1 MDTYFAALPL
11 FSPVLARE
19 IMSRVDRFYAALP
32 GLRPYQ
38 RARRNRQLYYGLPS
52 EASPFDV
59 GVVGEGGEQGEL
71 SQVHINRFGHLGR
84 RILAQTVQDD
94 FGWQP
99 VASSGDTE
107 AQEET
112 SVARSL
118 LEHEKRASKLHRVL
132 RTAMESALLDGE
144 SWFCVRWDVA
154 AGPKYDVSPDSGA
167 PIHEGRLRV
176 TNHSFFR
183 VVVNTSKHNAAHSW
197 IILTEFVNRWD
208 LATRYPAHAE
218 RILRAGPDHRLILD
232 WQRTAR
238 GWAEGSDD
246 REEVPVYTFLHKPT
260 PACPEGRETV
270 VVDADTVLFDGPS
283 VYGPELPAYRLAPE
297 DMLDTPWS
305 SSPLTDLSALQSVY
319 NMLMS
324 TAVTNNA
331 NNGVPMIGIPREA
344 NISRM
349 ALEGATILEFEG
361 QRGPE
366 AINLVNTAP
375 ETYKLAQLIAEEMV
389 TLSGNNAV
397 SMGGEIPQLSGA
409 AMALLDS
416 KSLQF
421 ATPWIAAY
429 RDAVENLGTAILD
442 RYKRFAKA
450 PRALEVTVGKARR
463 YMLRDFTGRAL
474 GDVSRVTVESRSAL
488 LDTAAGKMD
497 LAEKLLAI
505 PGALG
510 DPEKAARALVQV
522 YRTGNL
528 DPLLKDGEAEDLLIS
543 RENDALSRGEDVPV
557 LLSDPHALH
566 IKHHRSVVASM
577 EARNDPAIVA
587 AHAAHEQAHIDALR
601 QTDPGLLAVLGQT
614 PIPPEMPP
622 PGEVPP
628 GMEGMES
635 LPGGAA
641 LPEGPEGGPLAPA
654 MAQQPPGA
662 PELPN
667 MPRMPTNPAT
677 GEPAPLPP
685 VAV

>member
-11 FSPVLARE
+11 FSPVLSRE
-19 IMSRVDRFYAALP
+19 IMARVDRFYMALP

-118 LEHEKRASKLHRVL
+118 LEHEKRHSKLHRVL
-132 RTAMESALLDGE
+132 RTAMEGALLDGE
-144 SWFCVRWDVA
+144 SWYCVRWDVA
-154 AGPKYDVSPDSGA
+154 AGPKYDVNPDTGTA
-167 PIHEGRLRV
+167 IHEGRLRV

-183 VVVNTSKHNAAHSW
+183 VVVNTSKHNAVHTW
-197 IILTEFVNRWD
+197 VILTEFVNRWD
-208 LATRYPAHAE
+208 LAARYPAHAE
-218 RILRAGPDHRLILD
+218 RILSVGPDHRLILD

-238 GWAEGSDD
+238 GWVDGTDE

-283 VYGPELPAYRLAPE
+283 VYGPELPAFRLAPE

-305 SSPLTDLSALQSVY
+305 STPLTDLSALQAVY

-375 ETYKLAQLIAEEMV
+375 ETYKLAGLIAEEMV

-397 SMGGEIPQLSGA
+397 SMGGTIPQLSGA

-429 RDAVENLGTAILD
+429 RDAVENLGTSILD

-463 YMLRDFTGRAL
+463 YMLNDFTGRSL
-474 GDVSRVTVESRSAL
+474 GDVTRVAVESRSAL

-497 LAEKLLAI
+497 MAEKLLAI

-510 DPEKAARALVQV
+510 DGEKAARALVQV

-528 DPLLKDGEAEDLLIS
+528 DPLLKDGETEDLLIS

-557 LLSDPHALH
+557 LLSDPHAMH
-566 IKHHRSVVASM
+566 IKSHRAVVASM
-577 EARNDPAIVA
+577 EARGNPAIIAV
-587 AHAAHEQAHIDALR
+587 HAAHEQAHIDALR
-601 QTDPGLLAVLGQT
+601 QTDPGLLAVLGQQ
-614 PIPPEMPP
+614 PIPPDMPMLAAASADMGPQPP
-622 PGEVPP
+622 PEGVDVPVEGE
-628 GMEGMES
+628 
-635 LPGGAA
+635 
-641 LPEGPEGGPLAPA
+641 PLAPA
-654 MAQQPPGA
+654 MARRPPGT
-662 PELPN
+662 PELPT
-667 MPRMPTNPAT
+667 MPGMPINPMT

-685 VAV
+685 VAANQ